1 MTGVQTCALPISA
14 ISRRS
19 TLTALEQTLTET
31 TDLAAL
37 AARNMI
43 ETYTLTIAEIAS
55 SPILTSELSSD
66 SEKQDFLQTK
76 VDAYFMRFAGMADL
90 QGKDAILGTDVSGEP
105 FFQAAVQGGSYMST
119 PYTQNGEMYLVV
131 SAPVTVEGRVT
142 GVVYFGCDTS
152 ILQSII
158 SEIQIGEDGDAYILD
173 KEGTTIAA
181 LETWTPLALPGRWG
195 SSS

>member
-1 MTGVQTCALPISA
+1 MKKIQTKIMILVILATLGVSVVNVALSTA

-131 SAPVTVEGRVT
+131 RSEERRV
-142 GVVYFGCDTS
+142 G
-152 ILQSII
+152 
-158 SEIQIGEDGDAYILD
+158 
-173 KEGTTIAA
+173 KECAA
-181 LETWTPLALPGRWG
+181 
-195 SSS
+195 

>member
-1 MTGVQTCALPISA
+1 MKKIQTKIMILVILATLGVSVVNVALSTA

-76 VDAYFMRFAGMADL
+76 VDAYFM
-90 QGKDAILGTDVSGEP
+90 
-105 FFQAAVQGGSYMST
+105 
-119 PYTQNGEMYLVV
+119 
-131 SAPVTVEGRVT
+131 
-142 GVVYFGCDTS
+142 
-152 ILQSII
+152 
-158 SEIQIGEDGDAYILD
+158 QIGRAHV
-173 KEGTTIAA
+173 
-181 LETWTPLALPGRWG
+181 
-195 SSS
+195 